1 LRLSLEEGSNPVSA
15 RADPQQNPAEPAGRA
30 AVVPSRPFVRNITLA
45 QLREVVRS
53 RNRDITGGDLDS
65 GKRRYLL
72 RTVGRFENLDDIEDL
87 VIARRDDAIVRLRD
101 VATVRLRH
109 FEIRAKAFVNGQS
122 IISLSVRRDLG
133 SNVIA
138 IKDAMMPVVE
148 AINRDVLQPAGMRMV
163 LTTDDV
169 RYVQAS
175 AANVWQ
181 NLAIGAALATGVMF
195 LFLRS
200 VPTTLLGIIGIPIC
214 TVAAFLGLLLAGRT
228 INVISLAG
236 VAFAIGMTLDNTI
249 VVLESIERERRRGL
263 DRLQAALAGVKRVW
277 PAVLASTLTT
287 VLVFTPVLFL
297 QQEAGQLYS
306 DVAVAISASILAS
319 MLVAVSVVP
328 AASARLSFG
337 SAGRA
342 GAHSAG
348 RKGRIAGWVEGLI
361 GTRTRR
367 VACLGVTVAVTVAV
381 IALLTPPAEYLP
393 EGEEAKSFSLMIA
406 PSGYSLPEMTVIAD
420 RLHDEFLP
428 YLDDKAAR
436 FDDGEAEVPALEY
449 FIAWVR
455 PQSLRVIAETKDP
468 RHIDALIEVI
478 TDKFAQYPGMRSFS
492 SRGSI
497 ISSNDGGT
505 RSVNVDIAGS
515 DLRAIYDAALAAYRR
530 AYEVFDGPQ
539 VRPDPPILSLGQPL
553 LELHPHWER
562 AAELGLT
569 GEEIGYAVAG
579 LTDGAYVDELFVRDD
594 KIDIY
599 LYTSARPAQTL
610 DEIVN
615 LPIYTPQG
623 TVLPVGAVAD
633 LRESVD
639 TNTIRRVDG
648 RRTVTLNVIPPRS
661 VALETGVL
669 PSCSTARWNPA
680 NFTQREVSFV
690 LLATGSEAG
699 FMVSGPVEPA
709 RRSAVVWRVDLISK
723 APVSARDMPEE
734 DRLNLCFFQD
744 SGDVGLRGLV

>member
-1 LRLSLEEGSNPVSA
+1 
-15 RADPQQNPAEPAGRA
+15 
-30 AVVPSRPFVRNITLA
+30 
-45 QLREVVRS
+45 
-53 RNRDITGGDLDS
+53 
-65 GKRRYLL
+65 
-72 RTVGRFENLDDIEDL
+72 
-87 VIARRDDAIVRLRD
+87 
-101 VATVRLRH
+101 
-109 FEIRAKAFVNGQS
+109 
-122 IISLSVRRDLG
+122 
-133 SNVIA
+133 
-138 IKDAMMPVVE
+138 
-148 AINRDVLQPAGMRMV
+148 
-163 LTTDDV
+163 
-169 RYVQAS
+169 
-175 AANVWQ
+175 
-181 NLAIGAALATGVMF
+181 
-195 LFLRS
+195 
-200 VPTTLLGIIGIPIC
+200 
-214 TVAAFLGLLLAGRT
+214 
-228 INVISLAG
+228 
-236 VAFAIGMTLDNTI
+236 
-249 VVLESIERERRRGL
+249 
-263 DRLQAALAGVKRVW
+263 
-277 PAVLASTLTT
+277 
-287 VLVFTPVLFL
+287 
-297 QQEAGQLYS
+297 
-306 DVAVAISASILAS
+306 
-319 MLVAVSVVP
+319 
-328 AASARLSFG
+328 
-337 SAGRA
+337 
-342 GAHSAG
+342 
-348 RKGRIAGWVEGLI
+348 
-361 GTRTRR
+361 
-367 VACLGVTVAVTVAV
+367 
-381 IALLTPPAEYLP
+381 
-393 EGEEAKSFSLMIA
+393 
-406 PSGYSLPEMTVIAD
+406 
-420 RLHDEFLP
+420 
-428 YLDDKAAR
+428 
-436 FDDGEAEVPALEY
+436 VPALEY

-515 DLRAIYDAALAAYRR
+515 DLPAIYDAALAAYRR
-530 AYEVFDGPQ
+530 AYEVFDSPQ